1 MIVLFSRYPNLL
13 DLLLEKLEE
22 CATILEK
29 PLIRTDIRSSMKAAQ
44 SVPFLYPIAILFTHL
59 LPSSLEFIPMEL
71 SSKVTRFAPLLI
83 RYYKTVILHMH
94 TCTYLQNTTNKYI
107 LVQMS
112 RTLQFIPIQIDY
124 MRINILIKSSI
135 LCRLIKIYAV
145 CNGKKLYFYASRSA
159 FFCFGLSFQLMH
171 E

>member
-1 MIVLFSRYPNLL
+1 MFFSRYPNLL

-59 LPSSLEFIPMEL
+59 LPSSLEFIPVEL

-83 RYYKTVILHMH
+83 RYYKCIILLLH
-94 TCTYLQNTTNKYI
+94 TCSL

-112 RTLQFIPIQIDY
+112 KILLFMLIDSTLI
-124 MRINILIKSSI
+124 
-135 LCRLIKIYAV
+135 RLK
-145 CNGKKLYFYASRSA
+145 
-159 FFCFGLSFQLMH
+159 
-171 E
+171 